1 MRRALVVLSFL
12 VLLTGLA
19 PASALAVTVG
29 TEDRPAAC
37 DIPRDGQLPT
47 CVQRLDG
54 TWTVEY
60 TSSPTDGGAGWAAI
74 FLIIAIVVTAFFVW
88 RVSLGHKRVRRLD
101 F

>member
-1 MRRALVVLSFL
+1 MRHALALLGLL
-12 VLLTGLA
+12 VLLLGVA
-19 PASALAVTVG
+19 PAAAVAVAA
-29 TEDRPAAC
+29 EDRPSAC
-37 DIPRDGQLPT
+37 DVARDGQLPT
-47 CVQRLDG
+47 CVQKLDG

-88 RVSLGHKRVRRLD
+88 RVSIGHKRVRRLD